1 VDQAVISYLFVV
13 AHPDD
18 EVLGAGGM
26 MFDLAQA
33 GHKVH
38 VIVLNTVDTT
48 RYVADA
54 SGLVDNLEKSDRILG
69 VTSLKTGK
77 YIDSEFH
84 NASHRQMVIDIEDSI
99 KETKP
104 DFIFT
109 HHPGDINTDHAW
121 ASFACQE
128 AARAAQRGRGY
139 DHRLKCLAYMEVQS
153 STDWHLNPAASPFT
167 PNYFVEISSEGL
179 DKKIEALSV
188 YENVIR
194 PAPHP
199 RSEESLRAL
208 PVIRGSQ
215 GGFYLAEAF
224 QVAFMTMGRSG

>member
-1 VDQAVISYLFVV
+1 LSNSYLFVV

-26 MFDLAQA
+26 IYDLAKT
-33 GHKVH
+33 GNKMNVF
-38 VIVLNTVDTT
+38 VLNTVDVT
-48 RYVADA
+48 RYEKDPT
-54 SGLVDNLEKSDRILG
+54 GLAKDLEKSDGILG
-69 VTSLKTGK
+69 VTSFKTGT
-77 YIDSEFH
+77 YTDSEFH
-84 NASHRQMVIDIEDSI
+84 NASHRKMVKDIEQVIYD
-99 KETKP
+99 TQP

-139 DHRLKCLAYMEVQS
+139 DHRLQCLAYMEIQS

-167 PNYFVEISSEGL
+167 PNYFVEISPKALE
-179 DKKIEALSV
+179 KKIEALAV

-199 RSEESLRAL
+199 RSEASLRAL

-215 GGFYLAEAF
+215 GGFLLAEAF
-224 QVAFMTMGRSG
+224 QVAFMTMGEPR

>member
-1 VDQAVISYLFVV
+1 MDQVVSSYLFVV

-18 EVLGAGGM
+18 EVLGAGAM
-26 MFDLAQA
+26 MFDMAQA

-48 RYVADA
+48 RYKDNN
-54 SGLVDNLEKSDRILG
+54 SGLAIDLVKSDKILG
-69 VTSLKTGK
+69 VTSLKIGT
-77 YIDSEFH
+77 YTDSEFH
-84 NASHRQMVIDIEDSI
+84 NASHRKMVIDIEQVIYD
-99 KETKP
+99 TRP

-121 ASFACQE
+121 VSFACQE

-153 STDWHLNPAASPFT
+153 STDWHLNPSIFPFT
-167 PNYFVEISSEGL
+167 PNYFVEISREGL

-224 QVAFMTMGRSG
+224 QAAFMTIGIAR